1 MSNTPRLTPGDYIR
15 KELEDRGWMQR
26 DLAFMLGV
34 PEQAINYL
42 VSGKRGISADMA
54 RLLSVAFGNPP
65 EFFLKLQKEHEISH
79 ELLHAKEPNPG
90 VVRMVKLQSSYPL
103 REMIKRGWIDP
114 DPATVETQLAH
125 FFGVAS
131 AEDVPHMAHAARKT
145 NYDDIPPPV
154 QLAWLYRVRQVASEM
169 VVPQYSEKK
178 LRETIPKLSALM
190 IEPEEARH
198 VSRMLLECG
207 IRFVLVESL
216 PSAKIDGVCCWIKNG
231 ASPIIGLSMRF
242 DRIDN
247 FWFVLRHELEH
258 VLRRDGLVAAVIDD
272 LDGENAN
279 SAGVALSEAELAANA
294 AASDFCVSKTEM
306 DSWIARKHPY
316 YSERDLLGFAKRIGI
331 HPGIVA
337 GQLRSRTNNYKIFGK
352 YLAKIRFAV
361 ESTALTDGWGQVAP
375 VLNQREGVR

>member
-1 MSNTPRLTPGDYIR
+1 
-15 KELEDRGWMQR
+15 
-26 DLAFMLGV
+26 
-34 PEQAINYL
+34 
-42 VSGKRGISADMA
+42 
-54 RLLSVAFGNPP
+54 
-65 EFFLKLQKEHEISH
+65 
-79 ELLHAKEPNPG
+79 
-90 VVRMVKLQSSYPL
+90 
-103 REMIKRGWIDP
+103 
-114 DPATVETQLAH
+114 
-125 FFGVAS
+125 
-131 AEDVPHMAHAARKT
+131 
-145 NYDDIPPPV
+145 
-154 QLAWLYRVRQVASEM
+154 
-169 VVPQYSEKK
+169 
-178 LRETIPKLSALM
+178 
-190 IEPEEARH
+190 
-198 VSRMLLECG
+198 
-207 IRFVLVESL
+207 
-216 PSAKIDGVCCWIKNG
+216 
-231 ASPIIGLSMRF
+231 MRF